1 MNDMHTPDIDL
12 NLLHVFYAVFETKNV
27 SVAADRLQLSQSA
40 ASHAISRLRKQLGDP
55 LFVRTAVGM
64 QATPFA
70 EQLAKPIGEALESL
84 RTSVRSAR
92 EFEPAT
98 SCRRFKIYLSDI
110 GQVLFLPGLLAHFK
124 VHAPGVT
131 LKMPPV
137 PMRDSHLALE
147 TGEVDLAVGHFTT
160 LVAGFHQKKLFRER
174 YVCVVR
180 SGHPNFRD
188 GMTLDAFQA
197 SDHAIAD
204 SSGMAHQLLDRAL
217 DRHGVR
223 RQFRLVV
230 PEFMVLPLIIQN
242 SDLLVVMPSRLAD
255 QFSRLLSLQ
264 ILPLPVNVSSYD
276 IQIYW
281 HERYH
286 QDPANRWLRAAIT
299 ELFAERASALPAV
312 GRPVALR

>member
-1 MNDMHTPDIDL
+1 MHDMHAADIDL

-27 SVAADRLQLSQSA
+27 SLAADRLHLSQSA

-55 LFVRTAVGM
+55 LFVRTAGGM

-70 EQLAKPIGEALESL
+70 EQLAKPIGEALDSL
-84 RTSVRSAR
+84 RNSVRSAR

-98 SCRRFKIYLSDI
+98 SRRRFKIYLSDI
-110 GQVLFLPGLLAHFK
+110 GQVLFLPRLLGHLKA
-124 VHAPGVT
+124 HAPGTT
-131 LKMPPV
+131 LKVPPV
-137 PMRDSHLALE
+137 PVRDAHLALE
-147 TGEVDLAVGHFTT
+147 SGEVDLAVGHFNT

-180 SGHPNFRD
+180 KGHPNFND
-188 GMTLDAFQA
+188 GMSVPAFEA
-197 SDHAIAD
+197 GDHAVAD
-204 SSGMAHQLLDRAL
+204 SSGMAHDLLERAL
-217 DRHGVR
+217 ARHGIR
-223 RQFRLVV
+223 RSLRLVV
-230 PEFMVLPLIIQN
+230 PEFMVLPLIIEH

-255 QFSRLLSLQ
+255 RFAQLIPLQ

-286 QDPANRWLRAAIT
+286 HDPANRWLRAALA
-299 ELFAERASALPAV
+299 ELFADRVGGAAEVARAS
-312 GRPVALR
+312 